1 MILDDRTYGIQAF
14 DTPEEAFGLM
24 ASDRGDRG
32 RENMYILDDKQ
43 FCLMIGARIINVI
56 VNAMLGKI
64 PKDQCEECLG
74 LDNAINDYLLDWNF
88 FLYSSVNNRYY
99 TSFMEYKAD
108 YCHVWCN
115 RQWDLFWEL
124 HQTYRFDE
132 LIDAGFRFIS
142 DHQYLIDLFG
152 EAGLGLMLKEYWNY
166 ISYE

>member
-24 ASDRGDRG
+24 ASSWSSRSEEGMVILNDR
-32 RENMYILDDKQ
+32 Q
-43 FCLMIGARIINVI
+43 FVRTIGERIIRI
-56 VNAMLGKI
+56 VVETMLGRVSKE
-64 PKDQCEECLG
+64 KCKESLG
-74 LDNAINDYLLDWNF
+74 LENAINDYLLDWNF

-108 YCHVWCN
+108 YCHVWCD

-132 LIDAGFRFIS
+132 LIDGAFRFVE
-142 DHQYLIDLFG
+142 DHQYLIDRFG
-152 EAGLGLMLKEYWNY
+152 EDGLEIILDEYW
-166 ISYE
+166 SGS

>member
-24 ASDRGDRG
+24 AFNWTDMSYERMFVLNDR
-32 RENMYILDDKQ
+32 Q
-43 FCLMIGARIINVI
+43 FIKMIGERIIKILVD
-56 VNAMLGKI
+56 AMLGRVSKE
-64 PKDQCEECLG
+64 KCKESLG
-74 LDNAINDYLLDWNF
+74 LENGINDYLLDWNF

-132 LIDAGFRFIS
+132 LIDGAFRFLEE
-142 DHQYLIDLFG
+142 HQYLIDEYG
-152 EAGLGLMLKEYWNY
+152 EDSLEIILDEYW
-166 ISYE
+166 SGS

>member
-24 ASDRGDRG
+24 ASSWSSRSEEGMVILNDR
-32 RENMYILDDKQ
+32 Q
-43 FCLMIGARIINVI
+43 FIKMIGERIITILVD
-56 VNAMLGKI
+56 AMLGRVSKE
-64 PKDQCEECLG
+64 KCKESLG
-74 LDNAINDYLLDWNF
+74 LENGINDYLLDWNF

-108 YCHVWCN
+108 YCHVWCD

-132 LIDAGFRFIS
+132 LIDSAFRYVE
-142 DHQYLIDLFG
+142 DHQYLIDEYG
-152 EAGLGLMLKEYWNY
+152 EDGLEIILDEYW
-166 ISYE
+166 SGS